1 MAAFTAA
8 DPDDRGAFN
17 AHLTTIWSSPTISYF
32 AILTDDLLV
41 GTVATFPMEG
51 DREVTYWVD
60 RAFWGRG
67 IASRALG
74 LLLQADVTR
83 PLTAR
88 AASANSRSIAV
99 LTKNGFVETGRET
112 SFAEAAGAEIEE
124 TIFVLT

>member
-1 MAAFTAA
+1 
-8 DPDDRGAFN
+8 
-17 AHLTTIWSSPTISYF
+17 
-32 AILTDDLLV
+32 
-41 GTVATFPMEG
+41 MEG

-99 LTKNGFVETGRET
+99 MTKNGFVETGRET